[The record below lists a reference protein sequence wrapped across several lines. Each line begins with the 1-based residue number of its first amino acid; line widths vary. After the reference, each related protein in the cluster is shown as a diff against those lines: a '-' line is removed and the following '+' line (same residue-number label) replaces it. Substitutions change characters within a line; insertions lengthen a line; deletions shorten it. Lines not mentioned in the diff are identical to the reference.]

1 MAKVVFLGTPEY
13 GIPVLRALAA
23 HHDVLAVVTRPDR
36 PAGRGRGRPLPSA
49 VKRAAEAL
57 GIEVSPAVAA
67 RRAVLL
73 ELERLYNH
81 VADLGMIANDVGFGI
96 AHIHTQRLRE
106 KLLRHNAAVTGHR
119 LLRGGVGVG
128 SAQWATEPDLALVA
142 EVAAEVAEI
151 VALTLDHSV
160 VLDRFTGTAV
170 LPGELARNLGT
181 LGYVARA
188 SGLTVDARADHPQVD
203 LGPGFTPVTQEGGD
217 VLARYAVRASEFAAS
232 AALLPRLIG
241 LAVAGGGGSVAAAGL
256 GGERTAYDAL
266 RVAYRRELVGIA
278 ALDLSAPDPVAHLG
292 YSARGADVTDVVVAG
307 RRLMAGG
314 RLTTL
319 DEEAIRADAARRV
332 ARIAAELPVRG
343 RRTRKVEGDATL
355 G

>member
-1 MAKVVFLGTPEY
+1 MDRLIAVLPRAHAHLVAFDVGQHPERRSLRIAHQPTTGSERRSHSSVGLVVCHGDIHMDPIALRTWRVHLLEPQGRSHPI
-13 GIPVLRALAA
+13 GIDQFVPLRAL
-23 HHDVLAVVTRPDR
+23 
-36 PAGRGRGRPLPSA
+36 
-49 VKRAAEAL
+49 
-57 GIEVSPAVAA
+57 
-67 RRAVLL
+67 RAV
-73 ELERLYNH
+73 R
-81 VADLGMIANDVGFGI
+81 AGI

-188 SGLTVDARADHPQVD
+188 SGLTVDARADHPQVA
-203 LGPGFTPVTQEGGD
+203 LGPGFTPVAQEGGD

-232 AALLPRLIG
+232 AALLPLLTE
-241 LAVAGGGGSVAAAGL
+241 LAAVGGEGPVGAMGL
-256 GGERTAYDAL
+256 GGERTAYGRPDGEGSGPAAGL
-266 RVAYRRELVGIA
+266 GVVEAWRGTLCHRVELG
-278 ALDLSAPDPVAHLG
+278 PD
-292 YSARGADVTDVVVAG
+292 
-307 RRLMAGG
+307 G
-314 RLTTL
+314 RLT
-319 DEEAIRADAARRV
+319 RV
-332 ARIAAELPVRG
+332 KIVDPSFFNWPGLPVALADTIVPDFPLANKSFNQSYAG
-343 RRTRKVEGDATL
+343 NDL
-355 G
+355 

>member
-1 MAKVVFLGTPEY
+1 VVRPPRHGAPLRGPTPDEAIELAERVS
-13 GIPVLRALAA
+13 GDTAVGHTVAL
-23 HHDVLAVVTRPDR
+23 VQAVE
-36 PAGRGRGRPLPSA
+36 
-49 VKRAAEAL
+49 EAL

-160 VLDRFTGTAV
+160 VR
-170 LPGELARNLGT
+170 
-181 LGYVARA
+181 
-188 SGLTVDARADHPQVD
+188 
-203 LGPGFTPVTQEGGD
+203 
-217 VLARYAVRASEFAAS
+217 
-232 AALLPRLIG
+232 
-241 LAVAGGGGSVAAAGL
+241 SVHRDCG
-256 GGERTAYDAL
+256 
-266 RVAYRRELVGIA
+266 
-278 ALDLSAPDPVAHLG
+278 
-292 YSARGADVTDVVVAG
+292 
-307 RRLMAGG
+307 
-314 RLTTL
+314 
-319 DEEAIRADAARRV
+319 AAR
-332 ARIAAELPVRG
+332 
-343 RRTRKVEGDATL
+343 
-355 G
+355 